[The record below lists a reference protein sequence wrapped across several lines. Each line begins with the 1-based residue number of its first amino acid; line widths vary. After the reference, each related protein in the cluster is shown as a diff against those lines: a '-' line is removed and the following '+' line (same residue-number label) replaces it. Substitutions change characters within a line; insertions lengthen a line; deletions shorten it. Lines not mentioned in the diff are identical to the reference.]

1 MQYHYNVNSFVT
13 ATNWTVK
20 SVSATE
26 NVLFFRSLF
35 TRRSGASMVIYSLG
49 EKDNSDD

>member
-1 MQYHYNVNSFVT
+1 MQYHYNVNSFIT

-20 SVSATE
+20 SVSAAE